1 MTSPRFRKD
10 PEHAAR
16 AVQVRFTNENQ
27 TNTVNRSHVGTTD
40 CYATY
45 EKIVKEEKDKKNKE
59 RMK

>member
-16 AVQVRFTNENQ
+16 TGQVRFTTANQ

-40 CYATY
+40 CYADY
-45 EKIVKEEKDKKNKE
+45 EKMVKEEKDLKNK
-59 RMK
+59 